1 MIRPESTTNI
11 SATSLEEYHYIKIF
25 IDIDE
30 PYKNVSRERERL
42 QKSVMVCAK
51 SSSKAMAS
59 DISLIRLLGTL
70 PTAMF
75 CFSFP

>member
-30 PYKNVSRERERL
+30 PYKNVSRERDCK
-42 QKSVMVCAK
+42 KSVMVCAK

>member
-30 PYKNVSRERERL
+30 PYKNVSRERL

-59 DISLIRLLGTL
+59 DISLIRPLGTL

>member
-30 PYKNVSRERERL
+30 PYKNVSREREIAKKRNG
-42 QKSVMVCAK
+42 VC
-51 SSSKAMAS
+51 
-59 DISLIRLLGTL
+59 
-70 PTAMF
+70 
-75 CFSFP
+75 

>member
-1 MIRPESTTNI
+1 MIRPEKT
-11 SATSLEEYHYIKIF
+11 TSLEEYHYIKIF

-30 PYKNVSRERERL
+30 PYKNVSRERERERL

>member
-30 PYKNVSRERERL
+30 PYKNVSRERDC
-42 QKSVMVCAK
+42 K
-51 SSSKAMAS
+51 KA
-59 DISLIRLLGTL
+59 
-70 PTAMF
+70 
-75 CFSFP
+75 

>member
-30 PYKNVSRERERL
+30 PYKNVSRERL

>member
-1 MIRPESTTNI
+1 MIRPEST
-11 SATSLEEYHYIKIF
+11 TSLEEYHYIKIF

-30 PYKNVSRERERL
+30 PYKNVSRERERERL

>member
-1 MIRPESTTNI
+1 MIRPEST
-11 SATSLEEYHYIKIF
+11 TSLEEYHYIKIF

-30 PYKNVSRERERL
+30 PYKNVSREREREIL

>member
-30 PYKNVSRERERL
+30 PYKNVSREREREIA
-42 QKSVMVCAK
+42 KKRNGVC
-51 SSSKAMAS
+51 
-59 DISLIRLLGTL
+59 
-70 PTAMF
+70 
-75 CFSFP
+75 